1 MHSVWLSRI
10 LNSSVLLGGAVTHFF
25 YCSVALHGVNMP
37 PFVHPSV
44 NGHLCSSSHFGA
56 VNKADVQVFMQVYFC
71 EHVYLSYEWT
81 AGPSG
86 SCKQLSRGDG
96 TRSPPSL
103 PVRVPLSGDLPLSV
117 LPLFYIL
124 ALLRGV
130 VLVFIFLMTNE
141 IEHPFHTLVSH
152 LDIILCEVLFRY
164 FAHLH
169 VIGWFFFILLVYGN
183 YLHILSRTVLSWIYV
198 LQVYFLSLWF
208 AFLLFE
214 WSSNEQKFLI
224 LLKFILSVFS
234 IIAVLFCVLFKKSVS
249 QGLDG
254 VLPCFLPA
262 ALLFYL
268 SL

>member
-1 MHSVWLSRI
+1 MEQYSSFFLLLS
-10 LNSSVLLGGAVTHFF
+10 G
-25 YCSVALHGVNMP
+25 P
-37 PFVHPSV
+37 PWCEYATI
-44 NGHLCSSSHFGA
+44 CSS
-56 VNKADVQVFMQVYFC
+56 FC
-71 EHVYLSYEWT
+71 EWAFVFIPLPT
-81 AGPSG
+81 LGLLIRLMCKF
-86 SCKQLSRGDG
+86 SCKSIFVDMCICPTNGLLDPQAAADSCPGEMVPGHPHHYLRQCHCWGSPTLSS
-96 TRSPPSL
+96 TTVLHFSPSEGCGF
-103 PVRVPLSGDLPLSV
+103 S
-117 LPLFYIL
+117 FY
-124 ALLRGV
+124 
-130 VLVFIFLMTNE
+130 FPE

-152 LDIILCEVLFRY
+152 LDITLCEVLFRY

-169 VIGWFFFILLVYGN
+169 VFGWFFFILLVYGN
-183 YLHILSRTVLSWIYV
+183 YLHILSRTVPYWIYV

-214 WSSNEQKFLI
+214 WSSNEQSFLI

-249 QGLDG
+249 QRLDG